1 MHFLLENIEMFDE
14 IIKEKILIHLIEK
27 VFASQ
32 LTESEVS
39 SNNFLCLR
47 NPYDIQHVTGQIE
60 ERKGRVLKC
69 KLNVENC
76 FVRYVVMC

>member
-14 IIKEKILIHLIEK
+14 IIKEKNLIHLIEK

-47 NPYDIQHVTGQIE
+47 NPYDIQHVIG
-60 ERKGRVLKC
+60 
-69 KLNVENC
+69 
-76 FVRYVVMC
+76 

>member
-1 MHFLLENIEMFDE
+1 MFDE